1 MKFANAGHPRQI
13 LVRAGGGTE
22 LIGANGFFVG
32 MFEPTEYEERSLE
45 LKPGDRLINYT
56 DGIPEAMSPKNEEFG
71 EERFYKLVE
80 KTTDKTC
87 NQFCSILVQA
97 IEKWAAG
104 GEQHDDITIVALSVS

>member
-1 MKFANAGHPRQI
+1 VQEE
-13 LVRAGGGTE
+13 LVQ
-22 LIGANGFFVG
+22 L
-32 MFEPTEYEERSLE
+32 Y
-45 LKPGDRLINYT
+45 PGDRVINYT